1 MGEKDTKDEN
11 GFNVQFFKRFWRIQH
26 LLFPGFLSIAFG
38 LFFLLMLL
46 ALLGITSLYNYF
58 IKR

>member
-46 ALLGITSLYNYF
+46 ALLGTISL
-58 IKR
+58 